1 MLAACSSTNV
11 EDIAPRGQ
19 SVSTASG
26 NAEPTQARPT
36 NDYPNLNIATTPAA
50 AQITAEE
57 RQQIIDELT
66 AKRGTGAGSGTAGM
80 SEAERLKLLAR
91 QRQDETLSAI
101 ETAQ

>member
-1 MLAACSSTNV
+1 MLAACSSTNI
-11 EDIAPRGQ
+11 EDMAPRGQ

-26 NAEPTQARPT
+26 SAAQAPAT

-57 RQQIIDELT
+57 RQRIIDELT
-66 AKRGTGAGSGTAGM
+66 AKRGTGAGSGATAM

-91 QRQDETLSAI
+91 QRQKETLSAI

>member
-19 SVSTASG
+19 SVSTASRPAG
-26 NAEPTQARPT
+26 SVAPPT

-57 RQQIIDELT
+57 RQQIINELT